1 MSERPAGKPLS
12 GPQPV
17 MSAEELSVYVRK
29 VFPQADG
36 FRWRVETLEPSAMTV
51 GMNASETDLRPGGTV
66 SGPTMFALA
75 DVTAYLLVLAH
86 IGEVAL
92 AVTTNLSINFLSR
105 PPAGELLADG
115 RLIKLGKR
123 LAVCEIHIHSR
134 DSETLVAQAT
144 ATYSI
149 PPGTGVAPGA

>member
-1 MSERPAGKPLS
+1 MSYK
-12 GPQPV
+12 PV
-17 MSAEELSVYVRK
+17 MTAAEVADYVRK

-36 FRWRVETLEPSAMTV
+36 YNWEARKVGPGTITVCMRVSD
-51 GMNASETDLRPGGTV
+51 NHLRPGGTV

-92 AVTTNLSINFLSR
+92 AVTTNLSINFLSK
-105 PPAGELLADG
+105 PPLGDLKAEARLL
-115 RLIKLGKR
+115 KLGKR
-123 LAVCEIHIHSR
+123 LAVCEIHILPEKG
-134 DSETLVAQAT
+134 DTLVAQAT

-149 PPGTGVAPGA
+149 PPAESRQ